1 MLKILIAQKSAQGFY
16 ETWQGIGTDYS
27 ANEIQEQA
35 STDGG
40 INSAVRLYLV
50 FANQNF

>member
-1 MLKILIAQKSAQGFY
+1 MFITQKSAQGSY

-27 ANEIQEQA
+27 ANEIQEQT

-40 INSAVRLYLV
+40 MHSAVRLDFV
-50 FANQNF
+50 FANHYF